1 MSDRIAR
8 PGPRNLITDV
18 DGILV
23 GNAGDAAVRSGV
35 TVVLPDSRCVGA
47 VDVRGGAPG
56 TRDTDALDPT
66 CLVDAVDAVVL
77 SGGSAFGLDAAG
89 GVMASLA
96 RQGRGYQVA
105 DAVVPIVPAAILFDL
120 ANGGDKNWVEE
131 PPYRDL
137 GRAALSCAG
146 AGFEL
151 GNAGAG
157 LGASAGHLKGG
168 LGSASVVTDEG
179 LQVGALVAVNAVGS
193 PVIPGTRALWA
204 AMYEQQNEMG
214 SPVRELPSGDLR
226 LDASVQGFPGQNTTI
241 GVIATNAALEKSQA
255 QRVAIMAHDGYA
267 RAIRPIHTPFD
278 GDTVFVLATG
288 TKVADVGPEQLGAI
302 GALAADCM
310 TRAIGRAM
318 VAARTLGDMISYSE
332 WSDHG

>member
-1 MSDRIAR
+1 MPDRIAR

-23 GNAGDAAVRSGV
+23 GNAQDETVRSGT
-35 TVVLPDSRCVGA
+35 TVVLPEARCVGA

-56 TRDTDALDPT
+56 TRDTDALDST

-89 GVMASLA
+89 GVMATLA
-96 RQGRGYQVA
+96 SRGRGYQVG

-120 ANGGDKNWVEE
+120 ANGGDKNWGEE
-131 PPYRDL
+131 PPYRTLGRTALSNAAASFDL
-137 GRAALSCAG
+137 G
-146 AGFEL
+146 
-151 GNAGAG
+151 NVGAG

-168 LGSASVVTDEG
+168 LGSASVVTEDG
-179 LQVGALVAVNAVGS
+179 LQIGALVAVNAVGS

-214 SPVRELPSGDLR
+214 SPVRELPSGDFS
-226 LDASVQGFPGQNTTI
+226 LDASVEGFPGQNTTI
-241 GVIATNAALEKSQA
+241 GIIATNAALQKSQA

-288 TKVADVGPEQLGAI
+288 RQAGEVGPEQLGAI

-318 VAARTLGDMISYSE
+318 VATESLGDMISYRD
-332 WSDHG
+332 WVKGG